1 MTLTR
6 TIQLSVLLTVGA
18 ILLTL
23 PSSADAF
30 VTGGAV
36 TGGSSATAG
45 GVFEKLTPTPF
56 DPIGDVGND
65 NHQSHNLFAFDEGQN
80 LASNGEVK
88 VNLLPGGGSGTLP
101 DGTYAS
107 HYVFYDPATGNDIL
121 GCVTFDSDIAGV
133 ITKKA
138 ELVASDD
145 FQDTD
150 TTGANYLSPTLRGLE
165 SGDIVTIPSSDT
177 ICIDFYASSPGDYI
191 RVLTGFSP
199 LGQDTDDDGFLD
211 GNDNCA
217 DVSNPDQSDVD
228 IDTFGDV
235 CDNAPLIFNPDQSDV
250 DGDGI
255 GDVADNCPTTA
266 NPDQLDTD
274 SDGIGDVCDATPNGD
289 DDADGIDNLADNCPA
304 TPNADQSDVDGDGIG
319 DACDPVDDRKKSCEA
334 LEKAETKGKGKHK
347 GIPIAKENNNC

>member
-6 TIQLSVLLTVGA
+6 TIQLSILLTVGA

-30 VTGGAV
+30 VTSGTV
-36 TGGSSATAG
+36 TGGSSATCTESTPNC
-45 GVFEKLTPTPF
+45 GVFVKLTPTPSN
-56 DPIGDVGND
+56 PIGFVGDD

-80 LASNGEVK
+80 LASNGEVQ
-88 VNLLPGGGSGTLP
+88 VNLLPSGGSGILQ

-133 ITKKA
+133 ITKRP
-138 ELVASDD
+138 ELIASDA

-150 TTGANYLSPTLRGLE
+150 TTGAIYLSDHLRGLE
-165 SGDIVTIPSSDT
+165 NGQDFVTITDDRT
-177 ICIDFYASSPGDYI
+177 ICIDFYANSPGDYI

-211 GNDNCA
+211 GNDNCV

-235 CDNAPLIFNPDQSDV
+235 CDNAPLIFNPDQADV
-250 DGDGI
+250 DADGI
-255 GDVADNCPTTA
+255 GDV
-266 NPDQLDTD
+266 
-274 SDGIGDVCDATPNGD
+274 V
-289 DDADGIDNLADNCPA
+289 DNCPA
-304 TPNADQSDVDGDGIG
+304 TPNTDQTDTDGDGIG
-319 DACDPVDDRKKSCEA
+319 DACDDTPNGEDRKKSCDA
-334 LEKAETKGKGKHK
+334 LEKAETKGNGKHK
-347 GIPIAKENNNC
+347 GIPKAKENNHC